1 MTWNETDLVFSTWI
15 GPKALNNISFHSR
28 SSVSGTSVL
37 RRLANFEFNILG
49 ECETGGSS
57 VSRMFSGCFSLMIW
71 KRHAL

>member
-15 GPKALNNISFHSR
+15 GPKALNNISFILDQ
-28 SSVSGTSVL
+28 VFQEPQYYVDWLTS
-37 RRLANFEFNILG
+37 EFNILG